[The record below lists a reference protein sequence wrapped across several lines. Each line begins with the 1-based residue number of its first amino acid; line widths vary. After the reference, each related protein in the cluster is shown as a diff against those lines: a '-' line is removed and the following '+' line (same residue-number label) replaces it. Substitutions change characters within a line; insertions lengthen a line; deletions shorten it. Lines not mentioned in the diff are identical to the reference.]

1 MRPETSGFLD
11 KAREFLLKAE
21 DMFADD
27 WPDEAGRAAYL
38 AGLHAAQAV
47 IVERTGRIIK
57 RHRGVR
63 NELRRLLKDEPR
75 FDLELQAFLGRAY
88 NLKAIADYETGP
100 GSRVSHEVARVTIET
115 ARRYVEV
122 VAALLAKGVVP

>member
-57 RHRGVR
+57 
-63 NELRRLLKDEPR
+63 
-75 FDLELQAFLGRAY
+75 QAASRCAQRA
-88 NLKAIADYETGP
+88 
-100 GSRVSHEVARVTIET
+100 
-115 ARRYVEV
+115 
-122 VAALLAKGVVP
+122 VAAAERRAAV

>member
-1 MRPETSGFLD
+1 MTPEASAFLF

-21 DMFADD
+21 DMLADD

-63 NELRRLLKDEPR
+63 NELWRLVKDEPG
-75 FDLELQAFLGRAY
+75 FDPALQAFLGRAY
-88 NLKAIADYETGP
+88 NLKAIADYETGADSYVP
-100 GSRVSHEVARVTIET
+100 PDLARASIDT
-115 ARRYVEV
+115 ARRLVEAV
-122 VAALLAKGVVP
+122 EAILA

>member
-1 MRPETSGFLD
+1 MRPEASSFLD

-57 RHRGVR
+57 RPRGVR
-63 NELRRLLKDEPR
+63 NELWRLLKDEP
-75 FDLELQAFLGRAY
+75 
-88 NLKAIADYETGP
+88 
-100 GSRVSHEVARVTIET
+100 V
-115 ARRYVEV
+115 
-122 VAALLAKGVVP
+122 

>member
-1 MRPETSGFLD
+1 VRPETSGFLD

-21 DMFADD
+21 DMFAND

-63 NELRRLLKDEPR
+63 NELRRLLLKDEPR
-75 FDLELQAFLGRAY
+75 FDLESQAFLGRAY
-88 NLKAIADYETGP
+88 NLKAMADYETGP
-100 GSRVSHEVARVTIET
+100 GSRVSDEVARVTIET
-115 ARRYVEV
+115 ARRYVAV
-122 VAALLAKGVVP
+122 VAALLA

>member
-1 MRPETSGFLD
+1 LPGG
-11 KAREFLLKAE
+11 
-21 DMFADD
+21 

-75 FDLELQAFLGRAY
+75 FDFELNAFLARAY

-100 GSRVSHEVARVTIET
+100 RRASVGRVCPRHNRHCAPVRRGRRGLAGMSR
-115 ARRYVEV
+115 
-122 VAALLAKGVVP
+122 

>member
-1 MRPETSGFLD
+1 VRPEASAFLG

-21 DMFADD
+21 DMFADG

-63 NELRRLLKDEPR
+63 NELRRLMKDEPR
-75 FDLELQAFLGRAY
+75 FDFELSAFLARAY

-100 GSRVSHEVARVTIET
+100 DA
-115 ARRYVEV
+115 
-122 VAALLAKGVVP
+122 